1 MTPRHPSDWLALS
14 LLPGLGP
21 TALNRLLEQHPEPRE
36 IAFDLPPELIAARCP
51 RVKAE
56 PIRRARRQLRR
67 RVDTELRRARN
78 AGVSIVTR
86 DSEEFPAELRE
97 IPAAP
102 ILLYVRGTIVLDR
115 PRIAIVGSRT
125 ASRYGRRFTEE
136 LGRGL
141 AQRGFQIV
149 SGGARG
155 IDTCAHRGALDA
167 GGSTIAVFGSGLMEP
182 CPPENYALFEEI
194 LENGALVSEFPLTC
208 PPSKSTFP
216 QRNRIV
222 SGLSAAV
229 VVVEAAARSGA
240 LITASQALEQG
251 REVLAVPGPVTSP
264 VSAGTNRLIQE
275 GAKLVQQIDDIV
287 DELPPPYRQVLP
299 AGGDLPESDRN
310 EPDLEDLTGDE
321 RKVLGM
327 LDTVEPVHADDLALA
342 APFDVAR
349 LQVALFGLQLRGAVD
364 LEPGRYYLLRPRRE
378 R

>member
-1 MTPRHPSDWLALS
+1 MD
-14 LLPGLGP
+14 
-21 TALNRLLEQHPEPRE
+21 
-36 IAFDLPPELIAARCP
+36 
-51 RVKAE
+51 
-56 PIRRARRQLRR
+56 
-67 RVDTELRRARN
+67 
-78 AGVSIVTR
+78 
-86 DSEEFPAELRE
+86 FPAELRE

-102 ILLYVRGTIVLDR
+102 ILLYVRGTLALDR
-115 PRIAIVGSRT
+115 PRIAIVGSRR

-136 LGRGL
+136 LSRGL
-141 AQRGFQIV
+141 ALRGFQIV

-155 IDTCAHRGALDA
+155 IDACAHRGALDA
-167 GGSTIAVFGSGLMEP
+167 GGSTIAVFGSGLLEP
-182 CPPENYALFEEI
+182 CPPENYALFDEI
-194 LENGALVSEFPLTC
+194 LGNGALVSEFPLNR
-208 PPSKSTFP
+208 PPSKATFP

-240 LITASQALEQG
+240 LITASHALEQG

-264 VSAGTNRLIQE
+264 SSAGTNRLIQE
-275 GAKLVQQIDDIV
+275 GAKLVLGIDDIV
-287 DELPPPYRQVLP
+287 EELPPPYRQVLP

-321 RKVLGM
+321 RQVLGM

-378 R
+378 P